1 MWNFYKIRQDKL
13 HMTGQYLLS
22 VVEIVNNVQQIENGA
37 LLIVNYYALG
47 LIWGI
52 DSIYLLT
59 RTVKI
64 RMAF

>member
-1 MWNFYKIRQDKL
+1 
-13 HMTGQYLLS
+13 MTGQYLLS